1 MSESRNEK
9 FEAQFAAESL
19 EAGIELSLGMVRSA
33 RDLDGDYSQYPYM
46 QSRWNQFNATNPN
59 QALAGEAQ

>member
-19 EAGIELSLGMVRSA
+19 EAGIDLSQEMIRAA
-33 RDLDGDYSQYPYM
+33 RDPLGGYSQYPYM

-59 QALAGEAQ
+59 QAIAGDAQ